1 MLVRN
6 NVTEAAKPSNRRILL
21 QSLIT
26 SKTRLKL
33 LLKLFLNSENS
44 NHLRGLEREFGDST
58 NAIRLELNR
67 FMKAGLLTD
76 TQVGKKRVY
85 QANKKHPLFRD
96 IQSILRKT
104 VGIDR
109 IIEEII
115 DNIGDLEYAYITG
128 SFAAGLDSDTIE
140 LILVGN
146 NLDKTFIESLVN
158 KAAPLID
165 RKIVYVTLTK
175 KEMDYFFKDRLSFL
189 IWEGE

>member
-6 NVTEAAKPSNRRILL
+6 NVTEAAKPSNSRIVL

-33 LLKLFLNSENS
+33 LMKLFLNSENS

-67 FMKAGLLTD
+67 FMEAGLLTD
-76 TQVGKKRVY
+76 TQVGRKRVY
-85 QANKKHPLFRD
+85 QANKRHPLFKD

-109 IIEEII
+109 IIEEVIHK
-115 DNIGDLEYAYITG
+115 IGDLEYAYITG

-140 LILVGN
+140 LILVGT
-146 NLDKTFIESLVN
+146 NLDKAFIESLVN
-158 KAAPLID
+158 KASPLID
-165 RKIVYVTLTK
+165 RKIVYVTLTQ

-189 IWEGE
+189 IWEAS